1 MLATNKRPAQ
11 RRHLQLDQPTYDG
24 RQLLKLKLAKAAA
37 HMEPATTSFLVARD
51 PPPPTKTAHLGQ
63 GHGPALEGWVRWAFP
78 QVLCVL
84 LVFAFAWGLR
94 SAGYDV
100 GVLPGPTA
108 YLLAVLCFC
117 LWKLELLRR
126 DPSGDPAAA
135 AREWR
140 KVGLATLSASLALGS
155 MVAVHVASAVPGLAL
170 RVALWVLAGLAIVLA
185 VYLSFEARRG
195 DYGTDDDG
203 RWPEKD
209 LHELSPEQRV

>member
-1 MLATNKRPAQ
+1 MLATNKRPRSADTDV
-11 RRHLQLDQPTYDG
+11 RRPAATATEAHEE
-24 RQLLKLKLAKAAA
+24 LARPAAA
-37 HMEPATTSFLVARD
+37 QMEPAATSFLVARD
-51 PPPPTKTAHLGQ
+51 PPPPTKTAHLSQ

-94 SAGYDV
+94 RAGYDV
-100 GVLPGPTA
+100 GLGLLPGPTA

-140 KVGLATLSASLALGS
+140 WAAWSRCTSRARCRASL
-155 MVAVHVASAVPGLAL
+155 
-170 RVALWVLAGLAIVLA
+170 
-185 VYLSFEARRG
+185 
-195 DYGTDDDG
+195 
-203 RWPEKD
+203 
-209 LHELSPEQRV
+209 